1 MQIEFVH
8 FPLHIEIPPEGNRVV
23 TGDDAAAKAR
33 AKRMSDLAAAE
44 KLPWK
49 TRTMSYNSRLAQEL
63 GAWAATQGRGLQ
75 FHGAVF
81 RAYFAERKNISDAGV
96 LADIAAG
103 VGLNRDEAKRVL
115 AERSF
120 RSQVD
125 TDWARSFAA
134 DVDMVPNFA
143 AGDKKLAGMQSY
155 SDLEA
160 LVVAAGAS
168 KR

>member
-1 MQIEFVH
+1 VQIEFVH

>member
-1 MQIEFVH
+1 VH

-23 TGDDAAAKAR
+23 ASDDAAAKAR
-33 AKRMSDLAAAE
+33 AARMRDLAAAE

-63 GAWAATQGRGLQ
+63 GAWAATKGRGLE
-75 FHGAVF
+75 FHGGVF
-81 RAYFAERKNISDAGV
+81 RAYFAEGKNISDAGV
-96 LADIAAG
+96 LADIAGG
-103 VGLNRDEAKRVL
+103 VGLDRDEAKRVL

-125 TDWARSFAA
+125 ADWAKCFAA

-155 SDLEA
+155 ADLEA
-160 LVVAAGAS
+160 LVVTAGAH